1 MSQDQFINRH
11 LGTDE
16 SALTEML
23 SVIGVSSVD
32 ELMTQVIPHSIRIK
46 KIPDLPET
54 GMSEAEFA
62 QHIRQIA
69 DKNKI
74 FRSLIGMGYYRTAVP
89 AVIIRNVLENP
100 SWYTSYTP
108 YQAEISQGRM
118 EALLTF
124 QTAMAEL
131 TGMEVCNCSLLDE
144 ATATA
149 EAMLMMHSLRPH
161 DTQYEKRNIL
171 FVDENIFPQTLDLLL
186 TRSEP
191 KGIEIVCDNFETYE
205 FSGREFGVIVQFP
218 AANGALR
225 DYDDFA
231 AAAHS
236 RSVLVTAVVDP
247 LSLALLKEPGAWGA
261 DIAVGSTQ
269 RFGTPLGFGGPH
281 AAFLATRE
289 KFKRNMP
296 GRIIG
301 VSIDRLGNR
310 ALRMALQT
318 REQHIK
324 RERATS
330 NICTAQALPAVM
342 VAFYTQYHG
351 AEGLRRIAIHAHS
364 HAVATSEA
372 LKKLGFKTTGTL
384 FFDTIEIEA
393 DTEKVRALALEQQL
407 NFCYPDQNH
416 IRISFDELS
425 NLEETNDIIAVFAKA
440 IGKKTVTLK
449 KIEETVAYPKN
460 LIRTTPFLTDPV
472 FRKYHS
478 ETALMR
484 YIKEL
489 ERRDLSLTQ
498 SMIPLGSCTMKLN
511 SAVTMMTLSLAGF
524 TEIHPFAPVDQR
536 DGYTELIDRLSHD
549 LAAITGFDS
558 VSLQP
563 NSGANGEY
571 SGLMVIRAY
580 YQNKGQGYRNVVLIP
595 ASAHGT
601 NPASAVMAGMRVI
614 TVACDDSGDID
625 MEDLKL
631 RAEQYA
637 DELCCLMIT
646 YPSTHG
652 VFESRIR
659 DMIEII
665 HDNGGQVYMDGAN
678 MNAQVGLTQPGYIGA
693 DICHLNLHKT
703 FAMPHG
709 GGGPGVGP
717 ICAAKHLAEFLP
729 GHAIV
734 ETGGENG
741 ITAVAGAPF
750 GNALLLPITY
760 GYICMLGAQGLR
772 KASEIAIVHAN
783 YMAAALKDEFSV
795 LYTGDTGRVGHEM
808 ILDLRHFRKE
818 YGIECADIA
827 RRLMDYGFHAPTLSF
842 PVHETL
848 MIEPTESEP
857 KEAMDRFM
865 EALVQI
871 KRECEAIRDGAI
883 DKEDNPVK
891 MAPHTAEECCSDD
904 WAHPYSRQTAAF
916 PLKWTAENKFFPY
929 VSRIDNGYGD
939 RHFCCVWP
947 NTDTNK

>member
-16 SALTEML
+16 HALAEML
-23 SVIGVSSVD
+23 SVIGVSSVE
-32 ELMTQVIPHSIRIK
+32 ELMEQVIPHSIRIK
-46 KIPDLPET
+46 KIADLPET

-62 QHIRQIA
+62 EHIRQIA
-69 DKNKI
+69 AKNKI

-89 AVIIRNVLENP
+89 AVITRNVLENP

-118 EALLTF
+118 EALLIF
-124 QTAMAEL
+124 QTALAEL

-144 ATATA
+144 ATASA
-149 EAMLMMHSLRPH
+149 EAMLMMYSLRPH
-161 DTQYEKRNIL
+161 DAQNEKRNIL

-205 FSGREFGVIVQFP
+205 FTGHEFGAIVQYP

-236 RSVLVTAVVDP
+236 RSALVTAVVDP

-261 DIAVGSTQ
+261 DIVVGSTQ
-269 RFGTPLGFGGPH
+269 RFGTPLGLGGPH

-301 VSIDRLGNR
+301 VSVDRLGNR

-330 NICTAQALPAVM
+330 NICTAQALPAIM
-342 VAFYTQYHG
+342 VAFYTLYHG
-351 AEGLRRIAIHAHS
+351 AEGIRRIALNAHC
-364 HAVATSEA
+364 HAVAAAEA
-372 LKKLGFKTTGTL
+372 LKKLGFELSGSL
-384 FFDTIEIEA
+384 FFDTIEIKA
-393 DTEKVRALALEQQL
+393 DAEKVRTLALEQQL
-407 NFCYPDQNH
+407 NFYYPDQNH
-416 IRISFDELS
+416 VRISFDELS
-425 NLEETNDIIAVFAKA
+425 NLDETNEIIAVFAKA
-440 IGKKTVTLK
+440 IGKKPVTLK
-449 KIEETVAYPKN
+449 KIDESAAFPKN
-460 LIRTTPFLTDPV
+460 LCRTTPYLTDPV
-472 FRKYHS
+472 FRKYRS
-478 ETALMR
+478 ETAMMR
-484 YIKEL
+484 YIKKL

-524 TEIHPFAPVDQR
+524 TEIHPFVPADQR
-536 DGYTELIDRLSHD
+536 AGYTELIDRLSHD
-549 LAAITGFDS
+549 LAAITGFDA

-563 NSGANGEY
+563 NSGASGEY

-580 YQNKGQGYRNVVLIP
+580 FQSKGQGYRNVVLIP

-601 NPASAVMAGMRVI
+601 NPASAVMAGMRTV
-614 TVACDDSGDID
+614 TVACDDSGNIDI
-625 MEDLKL
+625 EDLK
-631 RAEQYA
+631 RKAEQYA
-637 DELCCLMIT
+637 GELCCLMIT

-729 GHAIV
+729 GHPVV

-760 GYICMLGAQGLR
+760 GYIRMLGAQGLR
-772 KASEIAIVHAN
+772 RASEIAIVHAN
-783 YMAAALKDEFSV
+783 YMAAALKNEFSV

-857 KEAMDRFM
+857 KEDMDRFM
-865 EALVQI
+865 EALVHI
-871 KRECEAIRDGAI
+871 KRECEAIRDGAM
-883 DKEDNPVK
+883 DPENNPVK

-904 WAHPYSRQTAAF
+904 WSHPYSRRTAAF
-916 PLKWTAENKFFPY
+916 PIEWIAENKFFPY